1 MIEESNGLELPEWT
15 KKVYPDELYKCRV
28 RAFQLMTETEEMK
41 RLRGAPIVNEVFNE
55 MLSFHNGSS
64 HRNLYT
70 YSAHDTTI
78 MNALSAMKMADQTS
92 PLLEYGASLVF
103 ELRRILNSTNQ
114 EIVDFVQVSNF
125 IQ

>member
-1 MIEESNGLELPEWT
+1 
-15 KKVYPDELYKCRV
+15 
-28 RAFQLMTETEEMK
+28 
-41 RLRGAPIVNEVFNE
+41 
-55 MLSFHNGSS
+55 
-64 HRNLYT
+64 
-70 YSAHDTTI
+70 
-78 MNALSAMKMADQTS
+78 MKMADQTN